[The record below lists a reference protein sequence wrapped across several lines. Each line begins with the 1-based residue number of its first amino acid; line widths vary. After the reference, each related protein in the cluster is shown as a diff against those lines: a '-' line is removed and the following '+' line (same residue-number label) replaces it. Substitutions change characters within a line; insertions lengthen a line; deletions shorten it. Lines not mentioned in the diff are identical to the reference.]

1 MFLKIVLDKANAGLA
16 DFLVVEVDQVICASA
31 KSTAALCL
39 LDNDF
44 FTFGVDLQV
53 VVALDLQLPTQFF
66 RQDKTSEAVY
76 TTHNARVFHL
86 HDLPFC
92 LFAFTRSK
100 QIPLPV
106 FEKKYT
112 VSAGSLRADLS
123 VLPLKKQQFRSA
135 TEI

>member
-1 MFLKIVLDKANAGLA
+1 MPESFI
-16 DFLVVEVDQVICASA
+16 
-31 KSTAALCL
+31 
-39 LDNDF
+39 
-44 FTFGVDLQV
+44 
-53 VVALDLQLPTQFF
+53 
-66 RQDKTSEAVY
+66 
-76 TTHNARVFHL
+76 L

-123 VLPLKKQQFRSA
+123 VLPLKKQRFRSV

>member
-1 MFLKIVLDKANAGLA
+1 MPESFI
-16 DFLVVEVDQVICASA
+16 
-31 KSTAALCL
+31 
-39 LDNDF
+39 
-44 FTFGVDLQV
+44 
-53 VVALDLQLPTQFF
+53 
-66 RQDKTSEAVY
+66 
-76 TTHNARVFHL
+76 L

-123 VLPLKKQQFRSA
+123 VLPLKKQ
-135 TEI
+135 